1 MENNNMNEQQT
12 NWQQALNEFSDQ
24 PQQPV
29 SQAQPQQFAQQAQP
43 QQYAQQGQPQ
53 QYAQQAQPQQY
64 AQQAQPQQYAQ
75 QGQPQQYAQ
84 QAQPQQ
90 YAQQA
95 QPQQYAQQGQP
106 QQYAQQAQPQQY
118 AQQAQPQ
125 QYAQQGQPQQYAQPQ
140 FNQYAQQGQPQQ
152 YAQQAQPQFN
162 QQAQFAQADGQ
173 YMQQGMPA
181 YDAGSFAV
189 VPPKKK
195 NSALKII
202 LIVLAAVIV
211 VGGIP
216 LALYFAGV
224 FGKSG
229 GGYET
234 IEKNYFAAAEKK
246 ADEIFGGAKNIKTGI
261 EQTFTITAS
270 KDVLG
275 INADVAPT
283 VIKATSYADTSAEK
297 GSGTASLGAGSD
309 EYLTVKYWMSGDKL
323 YFTVPDLTDKYMV
336 MDVKELASSMKDISS
351 GKSDISSILTLSDAT
366 EEMPSSSSGYEDILN
381 NIDEET
387 INKVIDIISDAYF
400 KNFTATENKSDSL
413 KVSDGTVN
421 CTSYTIDFTAEN
433 IIAFCKDVLDAVE
446 KESKIMDVLS
456 QFGIDN
462 ASFQYLKTLVDD
474 ATKGA
479 SEDELKSVMATM
491 IVYVKDNNIIG
502 RKITISGEIEIL
514 LVTYSD
520 NAQFDYSLTA
530 TISGDTL
537 YAGAKGTVNGNNYT
551 GTGSV
556 TFNGE
561 AAITADYSFD
571 ATNGNGTYNL
581 KVTTDDNESFEV
593 RLNVAMDGNNG
604 TFDIA
609 VASNGTE
616 VLSIKADSKEIAY
629 VDEALPEVN
638 DSNTVDIN
646 DSAAL
651 EQFSTEISANIPQL
665 ITKIQNVKTPDIVCY
680 AFSEMIAAGGSF

>member
-1 MENNNMNEQQT
+1 MENNNMNEQQP

-29 SQAQPQQFAQQAQP
+29 SQA
-43 QQYAQQGQPQ
+43 QPQ

-75 QGQPQQYAQ
+75 QA
-84 QAQPQQ
+84 
-90 YAQQA
+90 
-95 QPQQYAQQGQP
+95 
-106 QQYAQQAQPQQY
+106 
-118 AQQAQPQ
+118 
-125 QYAQQGQPQQYAQPQ
+125 QPQQYAQPQ
-140 FNQYAQQGQPQQ
+140 FNQQAQPQFNQ
-152 YAQQAQPQFN
+152 QAQPQFNQQAQPQFNQQAQPQFN

-195 NSALKII
+195 SSALKII

-234 IEKNYFAAAEKK
+234 LEKNYFAAAEKK

-261 EQTFTITAS
+261 EQTFTVSAS

-283 VIKATSYADTSAEK
+283 VIKATSYADASAEK
-297 GSGTASLGAGSD
+297 GSGTASLVAGSD

-323 YFTVPDLTDKYMV
+323 YFTVPDLTEKYIV

-351 GKSDISSILTLSDAT
+351 GRSDIGNILTLSDAT
-366 EEMPSSSSGYEDILN
+366 EEMPSSSSGYEDIFK

-387 INKVIDIISDAYF
+387 INKAIEIITDAYF

-474 ATKGA
+474 ATKDA
-479 SEDELKSVMATM
+479 PEDELKSVMATM
-491 IVYVKDNNIIG
+491 IVYAKDNNIIG

-530 TISGDTL
+530 SISGDTL

-561 AAITADYSFD
+561 TAITADYSFD

-593 RLNVAMDGNNG
+593 KLNVAMDGNNG

-616 VLSIKADSKEIAY
+616 MLSIKADSKEIAY

>member
-1 MENNNMNEQQT
+1 MENNNMNEQQP

-24 PQQPV
+24 PQ
-29 SQAQPQQFAQQAQP
+29 
-43 QQYAQQGQPQ
+43 QPQ

-64 AQQAQPQQYAQ
+64 AQQAQPQFNQQAQPQQFAQ
-75 QGQPQQYAQ
+75 QGQPQFNQYAQQAQPQFNQ

-95 QPQQYAQQGQP
+95 
-106 QQYAQQAQPQQY
+106 
-118 AQQAQPQ
+118 
-125 QYAQQGQPQQYAQPQ
+125 
-140 FNQYAQQGQPQQ
+140 QPQQ

-195 NSALKII
+195 SSALKII

-234 IEKNYFAAAEKK
+234 LEKNYFAAAEKK
-246 ADEIFGGAKNIKTGI
+246 ADEIFGGAKNLKTGI
-261 EQTFTITAS
+261 EQTFTISAS

-297 GSGTASLGAGSD
+297 GSGMASLGAGSD

-323 YFTVPDLTDKYMV
+323 YFTVPDLTEKYIV
-336 MDVKELASSMKDISS
+336 MDVNELASSMKNISS
-351 GKSDISSILTLSDAT
+351 GKSDIGNILTLSDAT
-366 EEMPSSSSGYEDILN
+366 EEMPSSSSGYEDILK

-387 INKVIDIISDAYF
+387 INKAIEIITDAYF

-474 ATKGA
+474 ATKDA
-479 SEDELKSVMATM
+479 TEDELKSVMATM
-491 IVYVKDNNIIG
+491 IVYAKDNNIIG

-530 TISGDTL
+530 SISGDTL

-561 AAITADYSFD
+561 TAITADYSFD

-593 RLNVAMDGNNG
+593 KVNVAMDGNNG

-609 VASNGTE
+609 VASNGVE
-616 VLSIKADSKEIAY
+616 MLSIKADSKEIAY

>member
-43 QQYAQQGQPQ
+43 QQF
-53 QYAQQAQPQQY
+53 AQQAQPQQY
-64 AQQAQPQQYAQ
+64 AQQAQPQQF
-75 QGQPQQYAQ
+75 AQ

-95 QPQQYAQQGQP
+95 QPQQFAQQAQP
-106 QQYAQQAQPQQY
+106 QQFAQQAQPQQY
-118 AQQAQPQ
+118 AQQ
-125 QYAQQGQPQQYAQPQ
+125 AQPQ

-283 VIKATSYADTSAEK
+283 VIKATSYADASAEK
-297 GSGTASLGAGSD
+297 GSGTASLSAGSD

-323 YFTVPDLTDKYMV
+323 YFTVPDLTEKYIV

-351 GKSDISSILTLSDAT
+351 GKSDIGNILTLSDAT
-366 EEMPSSSSGYEDILN
+366 DETPSSSSEYEDILN
-381 NIDEET
+381 SIDEET
-387 INKVIDIISDAYF
+387 INKAIEIITDAYF

-413 KVSDGTVN
+413 KVSDSTVN
-421 CTSYTIDFTAEN
+421 CTSYTIDFTAEKVV
-433 IIAFCKDVLDAVE
+433 AFCKDVLDAVE
-446 KESKIMDVLS
+446 KESKIMDILS
-456 QFGIDN
+456 QLGIDN

-479 SEDELKSVMATM
+479 PEDELKSVMATM

-520 NAQFDYSLTA
+520 NTQFDYSLTA
-530 TISGDTL
+530 SISGDTM

-593 RLNVAMDGNNG
+593 KLNVAMDGNNG
-604 TFDIA
+604 TFDITI
-609 VASNGTE
+609 ASNGAE
-616 VLSIKADSKEIAY
+616 MLSIKADSKEIAY

-680 AFSEMIAAGGSF
+680 AFSEIIAAGGSF

>member
-24 PQQPV
+24 PQQP
-29 SQAQPQQFAQQAQP
+29 QQYAQQAQP
-43 QQYAQQGQPQ
+43 QFNQL
-53 QYAQQAQPQQY
+53 AQPQQY
-64 AQQAQPQQYAQ
+64 AQQAQPQQFAQ
-75 QGQPQQYAQ
+75 QG
-84 QAQPQQ
+84 
-90 YAQQA
+90 
-95 QPQQYAQQGQP
+95 
-106 QQYAQQAQPQQY
+106 
-118 AQQAQPQ
+118 
-125 QYAQQGQPQQYAQPQ
+125 QPQ
-140 FNQYAQQGQPQQ
+140 FNQYAQQGQPQFNQYAQQGQPQFNQ
-152 YAQQAQPQFN
+152 YAQQAQSQFN

-195 NSALKII
+195 SSALKII

-234 IEKNYFAAAEKK
+234 LEKNYFAAAEKK

-261 EQTFTITAS
+261 EQTFTISAS

-323 YFTVPDLTDKYMV
+323 YFTVPDLTEKYIV
-336 MDVKELASSMKDISS
+336 MDVNELASSMKDISS
-351 GKSDISSILTLSDAT
+351 GRSDIGNILTLSDAT
-366 EEMPSSSSGYEDILN
+366 EEMPSSSSGYEDILKS
-381 NIDEET
+381 IDEET
-387 INKVIDIISDAYF
+387 INKAIEIITDAYF

-413 KVSDGTVN
+413 KVSDSTVN

-456 QFGIDN
+456 QLGIDN

-474 ATKGA
+474 ATKDA
-479 SEDELKSVMATM
+479 PEDELKSVMATM
-491 IVYVKDNNIIG
+491 IVYAKDNNIIG

-530 TISGDTL
+530 SISGDTL

-593 RLNVAMDGNNG
+593 KLNVAMDGNNG

-629 VDEALPEVN
+629 VDEALPKVN

-680 AFSEMIAAGGSF
+680 AFAEMIAAGGSF

>member
-29 SQAQPQQFAQQAQP
+29 SQAQPQQYTQQAQP
-43 QQYAQQGQPQ
+43 QQYAQQGHPQ

-64 AQQAQPQQYAQ
+64 AQQVQPQQYAQ
-75 QGQPQQYAQ
+75 QGQPQQFAQ
-84 QAQPQQ
+84 Q
-90 YAQQA
+90 
-95 QPQQYAQQGQP
+95 
-106 QQYAQQAQPQQY
+106 
-118 AQQAQPQ
+118 
-125 QYAQQGQPQQYAQPQ
+125 AQPQ

-152 YAQQAQPQFN
+152 FA

-173 YMQQGMPA
+173 YMQQGMSA

-189 VPPKKK
+189 VPPKK

-261 EQTFTITAS
+261 EQTFTVSAS

-297 GSGTASLGAGSD
+297 GSGTASLSAGSD

-323 YFTVPDLTDKYMV
+323 YFTVPDLTEKYIV

-351 GKSDISSILTLSDAT
+351 GKSDIGNILTLSDAT
-366 EEMPSSSSGYEDILN
+366 EEMPSSSSGYEDILK

-413 KVSDGTVN
+413 KVSDSTVN
-421 CTSYTIDFTAEN
+421 CTSYTIDFTAEKVV
-433 IIAFCKDVLDAVE
+433 AFCKDVLDAVE
-446 KESKIMDVLS
+446 KESKIMDILS
-456 QFGIDN
+456 QLGINN

-474 ATKGA
+474 ATKDA

-520 NAQFDYSLTA
+520 NTQFDYSLTA
-530 TISGDTL
+530 SISGDTL

-561 AAITADYSFD
+561 TAITADYSFD

-604 TFDIA
+604 TFDITI
-609 VASNGTE
+609 ASNGAD
-616 VLSIKADSKEIAY
+616 VLSIKAESKEIAY
-629 VDEALPEVN
+629 VDEAIPEVN
-638 DSNTVDIN
+638 DSNSVDIN

>member
-24 PQQPV
+24 PQQP
-29 SQAQPQQFAQQAQP
+29 QQYAQQAQP
-43 QQYAQQGQPQ
+43 QFN
-53 QYAQQAQPQQY
+53 QQAQPQQY
-64 AQQAQPQQYAQ
+64 AQQAQPQQFAQ
-75 QGQPQQYAQ
+75 QG
-84 QAQPQQ
+84 
-90 YAQQA
+90 
-95 QPQQYAQQGQP
+95 
-106 QQYAQQAQPQQY
+106 
-118 AQQAQPQ
+118 
-125 QYAQQGQPQQYAQPQ
+125 QPQ
-140 FNQYAQQGQPQQ
+140 FNQYAQQGQPQFNQYAQQGQPQFNQYAQQGQLQFNQ
-152 YAQQAQPQFN
+152 YAQQAQSQFN

-195 NSALKII
+195 SSALKII

-234 IEKNYFAAAEKK
+234 LEKNYFAAAEKK

-261 EQTFTITAS
+261 EQTFTISAS

-323 YFTVPDLTDKYMV
+323 YFTVPDLTEKYIV
-336 MDVKELASSMKDISS
+336 MDVNELASSMKDISS
-351 GKSDISSILTLSDAT
+351 GRSDIGNILTLSDAT
-366 EEMPSSSSGYEDILN
+366 EEMPSSSSGYEDILKS
-381 NIDEET
+381 IDEET
-387 INKVIDIISDAYF
+387 INKAIEIITDAYF

-413 KVSDGTVN
+413 KVSDSTVN

-456 QFGIDN
+456 QLGIDN

-474 ATKGA
+474 ATKDA
-479 SEDELKSVMATM
+479 PEDELKSVMATM
-491 IVYVKDNNIIG
+491 IVYAKDNNIIG

-530 TISGDTL
+530 SISGDTL

-593 RLNVAMDGNNG
+593 KLNVAMDGNNG

-629 VDEALPEVN
+629 VDEALPKVN

-680 AFSEMIAAGGSF
+680 AFAEMIAAGGSF

>member
-24 PQQPV
+24 PQQYA
-29 SQAQPQQFAQQAQP
+29 QQGQPQQYAQQGQP

-64 AQQAQPQQYAQ
+64 AQQGQPQQYAQ
-75 QGQPQQYAQ
+75 QGQPQ
-84 QAQPQQ
+84 
-90 YAQQA
+90 
-95 QPQQYAQQGQP
+95 
-106 QQYAQQAQPQQY
+106 
-118 AQQAQPQ
+118 
-125 QYAQQGQPQQYAQPQ
+125 
-140 FNQYAQQGQPQQ
+140 QYAQQGQPQQ

-520 NAQFDYSLTA
+520 NTQFDYSLTA

-616 VLSIKADSKEIAY
+616 MLSIKADSKEIAY

>member
-43 QQYAQQGQPQ
+43 QQPVS
-53 QYAQQAQPQQY
+53 QAQPQFN
-64 AQQAQPQQYAQ
+64 QYAQ

-95 QPQQYAQQGQP
+95 QPQFN
-106 QQYAQQAQPQQY
+106 QYAQQAQPQ
-118 AQQAQPQ
+118 
-125 QYAQQGQPQQYAQPQ
+125 
-140 FNQYAQQGQPQQ
+140 QYAQQGQPQQ

-275 INADVAPT
+275 ISADVAPT

-366 EEMPSSSSGYEDILN
+366 EEMPSSSSEYEDILK

-421 CTSYTIDFTAEN
+421 CTSYTIDFTAEKVV
-433 IIAFCKDVLDAVE
+433 AFCKDVLDAVE
-446 KESKIMDVLS
+446 KESKIMDILS
-456 QFGIDN
+456 QLGIDN

-520 NAQFDYSLTA
+520 NTQFDYSLTA
-530 TISGDTL
+530 SISGDTL
-537 YAGAKGTVNGNNYT
+537 YAGVKGTVNGNNYT

-561 AAITADYSFD
+561 TAITADYSFD
-571 ATNGNGTYNL
+571 STNGNGTYNL

-609 VASNGTE
+609 VASNGAD
-616 VLSIKADSKEIAY
+616 VLSIKAESKEIAY
-629 VDEALPEVN
+629 VDEAIPEVN

-680 AFSEMIAAGGSF
+680 AFSEIIAAGGSF

>member
-1 MENNNMNEQQT
+1 MENNNMNEQQP

-24 PQQPV
+24 PQQP
-29 SQAQPQQFAQQAQP
+29 QQFAQQA
-43 QQYAQQGQPQ
+43 QPQ

-64 AQQAQPQQYAQ
+64 AQQAQPQFN
-75 QGQPQQYAQ
+75 Q

-95 QPQQYAQQGQP
+95 QPQFNQQAQPQFNQYAQQGQFAQADGQYMQQGMP
-106 QQYAQQAQPQQY
+106 QFN
-118 AQQAQPQ
+118 QQAQPQ
-125 QYAQQGQPQQYAQPQ
+125 QYAQQGQPQ
-140 FNQYAQQGQPQQ
+140 FN
-152 YAQQAQPQFN
+152 QQAQSQFN

-195 NSALKII
+195 SSALKII

-234 IEKNYFAAAEKK
+234 LEKNYFAAAEKK
-246 ADEIFGGAKNIKTGI
+246 ADEIFGGAKNLKTGI
-261 EQTFTITAS
+261 EQTFTISAS

-297 GSGTASLGAGSD
+297 GSGMASLGAGSD

-323 YFTVPDLTDKYMV
+323 YFTVPDLTEKYIV
-336 MDVKELASSMKDISS
+336 MDVNELASSMKDISS
-351 GKSDISSILTLSDAT
+351 GKSDIGNILTLSDAT
-366 EEMPSSSSGYEDILN
+366 DEMPSSSSGYEDILKS
-381 NIDEET
+381 IDEET
-387 INKVIDIISDAYF
+387 INKAIEIITDAYF

-413 KVSDGTVN
+413 KVSDSTVN

-456 QFGIDN
+456 QLGIDN

-474 ATKGA
+474 ATKDA
-479 SEDELKSVMATM
+479 TEDELKSVMATM
-491 IVYVKDNNIIG
+491 IVYAKDNNIIG

-530 TISGDTL
+530 SISGDTL

-561 AAITADYSFD
+561 TAITADYSFD

-593 RLNVAMDGNNG
+593 KVNVAMDGNNG

>member
-29 SQAQPQQFAQQAQP
+29 SQAQPQQYAQQA
-43 QQYAQQGQPQ
+43 QPQ

-64 AQQAQPQQYAQ
+64 AQQAQPQQFAQ
-75 QGQPQQYAQ
+75 QG
-84 QAQPQQ
+84 
-90 YAQQA
+90 

-106 QQYAQQAQPQQY
+106 QQFAQQ
-118 AQQAQPQ
+118 
-125 QYAQQGQPQQYAQPQ
+125 AQPQ

-152 YAQQAQPQFN
+152 FA

-189 VPPKKK
+189 VPPKK

-261 EQTFTITAS
+261 EQTFTISAS

-283 VIKATSYADTSAEK
+283 VIKATSYADASAEK
-297 GSGTASLGAGSD
+297 GSGTASLSAGSD

-323 YFTVPDLTDKYMV
+323 YFTVPDLTEKYIV

-351 GKSDISSILTLSDAT
+351 GKSDIGNILTLSDAT
-366 EEMPSSSSGYEDILN
+366 DEIPSSSSEYEDILK

-387 INKVIDIISDAYF
+387 INKVIDIISNAYF

-413 KVSDGTVN
+413 KVSDSTVN
-421 CTSYTIDFTAEN
+421 CTSYTIDFTAEKVV
-433 IIAFCKDVLDAVE
+433 AFCKDVLDAVE
-446 KESKIMDVLS
+446 KESKIMDILS
-456 QFGIDN
+456 QLGINN

-474 ATKGA
+474 ATKDA

-520 NAQFDYSLTA
+520 NTQFDYSLTA
-530 TISGDTL
+530 SISGDTL

-551 GTGSV
+551 GTGSL
-556 TFNGE
+556 TFNSE

-593 RLNVAMDGNNG
+593 KLNVAMDGNNG
-604 TFDIA
+604 TFDITI
-609 VASNGTE
+609 ASNGAE
-616 VLSIKADSKEIAY
+616 MLSIKADSKEIAY

-680 AFSEMIAAGGSF
+680 AFSEIIAAGGSF

>member
-24 PQQPV
+24 PQQP
-29 SQAQPQQFAQQAQP
+29 QQYAQQAQP
-43 QQYAQQGQPQ
+43 QFN
-53 QYAQQAQPQQY
+53 QQAQPQQY
-64 AQQAQPQQYAQ
+64 AQQAQPQQFAQ
-75 QGQPQQYAQ
+75 QG
-84 QAQPQQ
+84 
-90 YAQQA
+90 
-95 QPQQYAQQGQP
+95 
-106 QQYAQQAQPQQY
+106 
-118 AQQAQPQ
+118 
-125 QYAQQGQPQQYAQPQ
+125 QPQ
-140 FNQYAQQGQPQQ
+140 FNQYAQQGQPQFNQ
-152 YAQQAQPQFN
+152 YAQQAQSQFN

-195 NSALKII
+195 SSALKII

-234 IEKNYFAAAEKK
+234 LEKNYFAAAEKK

-261 EQTFTITAS
+261 EQTFTISAS

-323 YFTVPDLTDKYMV
+323 YFTVPDLTEKYIV
-336 MDVKELASSMKDISS
+336 MDVNELASSMKDISS
-351 GKSDISSILTLSDAT
+351 GKSDIGNILTLSDAT
-366 EEMPSSSSGYEDILN
+366 DEMPSSSSGYEDILK

-387 INKVIDIISDAYF
+387 INKAIEIITDAYF

-413 KVSDGTVN
+413 KVSDSTVN

-456 QFGIDN
+456 QLGIDN

-474 ATKGA
+474 ATKDA
-479 SEDELKSVMATM
+479 TEDELKSVMATM
-491 IVYVKDNNIIG
+491 IVYAKDNNIIG

-530 TISGDTL
+530 SISGDTL

-556 TFNGE
+556 TFNSE

-593 RLNVAMDGNNG
+593 KVNVAMDGNNG
-604 TFDIA
+604 TFDIS
-609 VASNGTE
+609 VASNGVE
-616 VLSIKADSKEIAY
+616 MLSIKADSKEIAY

>member
-1 MENNNMNEQQT
+1 MENNNMNEQQP

-24 PQQPV
+24 PQ
-29 SQAQPQQFAQQAQP
+29 
-43 QQYAQQGQPQ
+43 QPQ

-64 AQQAQPQQYAQ
+64 AQQAQPQFNQQAQPQQFAQ
-75 QGQPQQYAQ
+75 QGQPQFNQYAQQAQPQFNQ

-95 QPQQYAQQGQP
+95 
-106 QQYAQQAQPQQY
+106 
-118 AQQAQPQ
+118 
-125 QYAQQGQPQQYAQPQ
+125 
-140 FNQYAQQGQPQQ
+140 QPQQ

-195 NSALKII
+195 SSALKII

-234 IEKNYFAAAEKK
+234 LEKNYFAAAEKK
-246 ADEIFGGAKNIKTGI
+246 ADEIFGGAKNLKTGI
-261 EQTFTITAS
+261 EQTFTISAS

-297 GSGTASLGAGSD
+297 GSGMASLGAGSD

-323 YFTVPDLTDKYMV
+323 YFTVPDLTEKYIV
-336 MDVKELASSMKDISS
+336 MDVNELASSMKDISS
-351 GKSDISSILTLSDAT
+351 GKSDIGNILTLSDAT
-366 EEMPSSSSGYEDILN
+366 DEMPSSSSGYEDILKS
-381 NIDEET
+381 IDEET
-387 INKVIDIISDAYF
+387 INKAIEIITDAYF

-413 KVSDGTVN
+413 KVSDSTVN

-456 QFGIDN
+456 QLGIDN

-474 ATKGA
+474 ATKDA
-479 SEDELKSVMATM
+479 TEDELKSVMATM
-491 IVYVKDNNIIG
+491 IVYAKDNNIIG

-530 TISGDTL
+530 SISGDTL

-561 AAITADYSFD
+561 TAVTADYSFD

-593 RLNVAMDGNNG
+593 KLNVAMDGNNG

>member
-1 MENNNMNEQQT
+1 MENNNMNEQQP

-29 SQAQPQQFAQQAQP
+29 SQA
-43 QQYAQQGQPQ
+43 QPQ

-75 QGQPQQYAQ
+75 QSQPQFN
-84 QAQPQQ
+84 
-90 YAQQA
+90 
-95 QPQQYAQQGQP
+95 QQGQP
-106 QQYAQQAQPQQY
+106 QFNQQ
-118 AQQAQPQ
+118 
-125 QYAQQGQPQQYAQPQ
+125 AQPQ
-140 FNQYAQQGQPQQ
+140 FNQQAQPQFNQQGQPQFNQ
-152 YAQQAQPQFN
+152 QGQPQFNQQAQPQFN

-181 YDAGSFAV
+181 YHAGSFAV

-195 NSALKII
+195 SSALKII

-234 IEKNYFAAAEKK
+234 LEKNYFAAAEKK

-261 EQTFTITAS
+261 EQTFTVSAS

-283 VIKATSYADTSAEK
+283 VIKATSYADASAEK
-297 GSGTASLGAGSD
+297 GSGTASLVAGSD

-323 YFTVPDLTDKYMV
+323 YFTVPDLTEKYIV

-351 GKSDISSILTLSDAT
+351 GRSDIGNILTLSDAT
-366 EEMPSSSSGYEDILN
+366 EEMPSSSSGYEDILK

-387 INKVIDIISDAYF
+387 INKAIEIITDAYF

-456 QFGIDN
+456 QLGIDN
-462 ASFQYLKTLVDD
+462 ASFQYLKTLVDN
-474 ATKGA
+474 ATKDA
-479 SEDELKSVMATM
+479 PEDELKSVMATM
-491 IVYVKDNNIIG
+491 IVYAKDNNIIG

-530 TISGDTL
+530 SISGDTL

-561 AAITADYSFD
+561 TAITADYSFD

-593 RLNVAMDGNNG
+593 KLNVAMDGNNG

-609 VASNGTE
+609 VASNGVE
-616 VLSIKADSKEIAY
+616 MLSIKADSKEIAY

>member
-24 PQQPV
+24 PQQP
-29 SQAQPQQFAQQAQP
+29 QQYAQQAQP
-43 QQYAQQGQPQ
+43 QFNQQAQPQ
-53 QYAQQAQPQQY
+53 FNQQAQPQQY
-64 AQQAQPQQYAQ
+64 AQQAQPQQFAQ
-75 QGQPQQYAQ
+75 QGQPQFNQYAQQGQFAQADGQYMQQGMPQFNQ

-95 QPQQYAQQGQP
+95 QPQ
-106 QQYAQQAQPQQY
+106 
-118 AQQAQPQ
+118 
-125 QYAQQGQPQQYAQPQ
+125 
-140 FNQYAQQGQPQQ
+140 FN
-152 YAQQAQPQFN
+152 QQAQPQFN

-195 NSALKII
+195 SSALKII

-234 IEKNYFAAAEKK
+234 LEKNYFAAAEKK

-261 EQTFTITAS
+261 EQTFTVSAS

-283 VIKATSYADTSAEK
+283 VIKATSYADASAEK

-323 YFTVPDLTDKYMV
+323 YFTVPDLTEKYIV
-336 MDVKELASSMKDISS
+336 MDVNELASSMKDISS
-351 GKSDISSILTLSDAT
+351 GKSDIGNILTLSDAT
-366 EEMPSSSSGYEDILN
+366 DEMPSSSSGYEDILKS
-381 NIDEET
+381 IDEET
-387 INKVIDIISDAYF
+387 INKAIEIITDAYF

-456 QFGIDN
+456 QLGINN

-474 ATKGA
+474 ATKDA
-479 SEDELKSVMATM
+479 TEDELKSVMATM
-491 IVYVKDNNIIG
+491 IVYAKDNNIIG

-520 NAQFDYSLTA
+520 NTQFDYSLTA
-530 TISGDTL
+530 SISGDTL

-561 AAITADYSFD
+561 TAVTADYSFD

-593 RLNVAMDGNNG
+593 KLNVAMDGNNG

-609 VASNGTE
+609 VASNGVE
-616 VLSIKADSKEIAY
+616 MLSIKADSKEIAY

>member
-1 MENNNMNEQQT
+1 MENNNMNEQQP
-12 NWQQALNEFSDQ
+12 NWQQALNEFSDHHQ
-24 PQQPV
+24 HHHQLNHQ
-29 SQAQPQQFAQQAQP
+29 
-43 QQYAQQGQPQ
+43 
-53 QYAQQAQPQQY
+53 
-64 AQQAQPQQYAQ
+64 
-75 QGQPQQYAQ
+75 
-84 QAQPQQ
+84 
-90 YAQQA
+90 
-95 QPQQYAQQGQP
+95 
-106 QQYAQQAQPQQY
+106 
-118 AQQAQPQ
+118 
-125 QYAQQGQPQQYAQPQ
+125 AQPQ
-140 FNQYAQQGQPQQ
+140 FNQQAHPQFN
-152 YAQQAQPQFN
+152 QQAQPQFN

-173 YMQQGMPA
+173 YVQQGMPA

-195 NSALKII
+195 SSALKII

-234 IEKNYFAAAEKK
+234 LEKNYFAAAEKK

-261 EQTFTITAS
+261 EQTFTISAS

-323 YFTVPDLTDKYMV
+323 YFTVPDLTEKYIV

-456 QFGIDN
+456 QFGINN

-474 ATKGA
+474 ATKDA
-479 SEDELKSVMATM
+479 TEDELKSVMATM
-491 IVYVKDNNIIG
+491 IVYANDNNIIG
-502 RKITISGEIEIL
+502 RKITIPGEIGIEIL

-520 NAQFDYSLTA
+520 NTQFDYSLTA
-530 TISGDTL
+530 SISGDTL

-581 KVTTDDNESFEV
+581 KVTIDDNESFEV
-593 RLNVAMDGNNG
+593 KLNVAMDGNNG

-616 VLSIKADSKEIAY
+616 MLSIKADSKEIAY

-680 AFSEMIAAGGSF
+680 AFSKMIAAGGSF

>member
-43 QQYAQQGQPQ
+43 QQFAQQAQPQ
-53 QYAQQAQPQQY
+53 QYAQQAQPQQFAQQAQPQQY

-75 QGQPQQYAQ
+75 Q
-84 QAQPQQ
+84 
-90 YAQQA
+90 
-95 QPQQYAQQGQP
+95 
-106 QQYAQQAQPQQY
+106 
-118 AQQAQPQ
+118 
-125 QYAQQGQPQQYAQPQ
+125 AQPQ

-283 VIKATSYADTSAEK
+283 VIKATSYADASAEK

-323 YFTVPDLTDKYMV
+323 YFTVPDLTEKYIV

-351 GKSDISSILTLSDAT
+351 GRSDISSILTLSDAT
-366 EEMPSSSSGYEDILN
+366 EEMPSSSSEYEDILN
-381 NIDEET
+381 SIDEET
-387 INKVIDIISDAYF
+387 INKAIEIITDAYF

-479 SEDELKSVMATM
+479 PEDELKSVMATM

-520 NAQFDYSLTA
+520 NTQFDYSLTA
-530 TISGDTL
+530 SISGDTL

-593 RLNVAMDGNNG
+593 KLNVAMDGNNG

-609 VASNGTE
+609 VASNGAE
-616 VLSIKADSKEIAY
+616 MLSIKAESKEIAY

-646 DSAAL
+646 DRDAL

-680 AFSEMIAAGGSF
+680 AFSEIIAAGGSF

>member
-24 PQQPV
+24 PQQP
-29 SQAQPQQFAQQAQP
+29 QQYAQQAQP
-43 QQYAQQGQPQ
+43 QFN
-53 QYAQQAQPQQY
+53 QQAQPQQY
-64 AQQAQPQQYAQ
+64 AQQAQPQFNQ
-75 QGQPQQYAQ
+75 Q
-84 QAQPQQ
+84 
-90 YAQQA
+90 
-95 QPQQYAQQGQP
+95 
-106 QQYAQQAQPQQY
+106 
-118 AQQAQPQ
+118 
-125 QYAQQGQPQQYAQPQ
+125 AQPQ
-140 FNQYAQQGQPQQ
+140 FNQYAQQGQFAQADGQYMQQGMPQFN
-152 YAQQAQPQFN
+152 QQAQPQQYTQQGQPQFN
-162 QQAQFAQADGQ
+162 QYAQQAQFAQADGQ

-195 NSALKII
+195 SSALKII

-234 IEKNYFAAAEKK
+234 LEKNYFAAAEKK
-246 ADEIFGGAKNIKTGI
+246 ADEIFGGAKNLKTGI
-261 EQTFTITAS
+261 EQTFTISAS

-297 GSGTASLGAGSD
+297 GSGMASLGAGSD

-323 YFTVPDLTDKYMV
+323 YFTVPDLTEKYIV
-336 MDVKELASSMKDISS
+336 MDVNELASSMKDISS
-351 GKSDISSILTLSDAT
+351 GKSDIGNILTLSDAT
-366 EEMPSSSSGYEDILN
+366 EEMPSSSSGYEDILK

-387 INKVIDIISDAYF
+387 INKAIEIITDAYF

-474 ATKGA
+474 ATKDA
-479 SEDELKSVMATM
+479 TEDELKSVMATM
-491 IVYVKDNNIIG
+491 IVYAKDNNIIG

-530 TISGDTL
+530 SISGDTL

-561 AAITADYSFD
+561 TAVTADYSFD

-593 RLNVAMDGNNG
+593 KVNVAMDGNNG

>member
-1 MENNNMNEQQT
+1 MNEQQT

-29 SQAQPQQFAQQAQP
+29 SQAQPQQYTQQGQPQPYTQQAQP
-43 QQYAQQGQPQ
+43 QFN

-64 AQQAQPQQYAQ
+64 AQQAQPQQFAQQAQPQQFAQ

-90 YAQQA
+90 YTQQA
-95 QPQQYAQQGQP
+95 QPQ
-106 QQYAQQAQPQQY
+106 
-118 AQQAQPQ
+118 
-125 QYAQQGQPQQYAQPQ
+125 
-140 FNQYAQQGQPQQ
+140 
-152 YAQQAQPQFN
+152 
-162 QQAQFAQADGQ
+162 QFAQADGQ
-173 YMQQGMPA
+173 FTQQVQPGMPA

-195 NSALKII
+195 NSALMII

-261 EQTFTITAS
+261 EQTFTISAS

-283 VIKATSYADTSAEK
+283 VIKATSYADASAEK
-297 GSGTASLGAGSD
+297 GSGTASLSAGSD

-323 YFTVPDLTDKYMV
+323 YFTVPDLTEKYIV

-351 GKSDISSILTLSDAT
+351 GKSDIGNILTLSDAT
-366 EEMPSSSSGYEDILN
+366 DEMPSSSSEYEDILK

-413 KVSDGTVN
+413 KVSDSTVN
-421 CTSYTIDFTAEN
+421 CTSYTIDFTAEKVV
-433 IIAFCKDVLDAVE
+433 AFCKDVLDAVE
-446 KESKIMDVLS
+446 KESKIMDILS
-456 QFGIDN
+456 QLGINN
-462 ASFQYLKTLVDD
+462 ASFQYLKTLVDN
-474 ATKGA
+474 ATKDA

-520 NAQFDYSLTA
+520 NTQFDYSLTA
-530 TISGDTL
+530 SISGDTL

-561 AAITADYSFD
+561 TAITADYSFD

-609 VASNGTE
+609 VASNGAD
-616 VLSIKADSKEIAY
+616 VLSIKAESKEIAY

-680 AFSEMIAAGGSF
+680 AFSEIIAAGGSF

>member
-29 SQAQPQQFAQQAQP
+29 SQAQPQQYTQQAQP
-43 QQYAQQGQPQ
+43 QQYAQQGHPQ

-64 AQQAQPQQYAQ
+64 AQQVQPQQFAQQGQPQQYAQ
-75 QGQPQQYAQ
+75 QGQPQQFAQ
-84 QAQPQQ
+84 Q
-90 YAQQA
+90 
-95 QPQQYAQQGQP
+95 
-106 QQYAQQAQPQQY
+106 
-118 AQQAQPQ
+118 
-125 QYAQQGQPQQYAQPQ
+125 AQPQ

-152 YAQQAQPQFN
+152 FA

-189 VPPKKK
+189 VPPKK

-234 IEKNYFAAAEKK
+234 LEKNYFAAAEKK

-261 EQTFTITAS
+261 EQTFTISAS

-297 GSGTASLGAGSD
+297 GSGTASLSAGSD

-323 YFTVPDLTDKYMV
+323 YFTVPDLTEKYIV
-336 MDVKELASSMKDISS
+336 MDVNELASSMKDISS
-351 GKSDISSILTLSDAT
+351 GRSDIGNILTLSDVT
-366 EEMPSSSSGYEDILN
+366 EEMPSSSSGYEDILKS
-381 NIDEET
+381 IDEET
-387 INKVIDIISDAYF
+387 INKAIEIITDAYF

-474 ATKGA
+474 ATKDA
-479 SEDELKSVMATM
+479 PEDELKSVMATM
-491 IVYVKDNNIIG
+491 IVYAKDNNIIG

-520 NAQFDYSLTA
+520 NTQFDYSLTA
-530 TISGDTL
+530 SISGDTL

-556 TFNGE
+556 TFNSE

-593 RLNVAMDGNNG
+593 KLNVAMDGNNG

>member
-1 MENNNMNEQQT
+1 MENNNMNEQQP

-24 PQQPV
+24 PQQP
-29 SQAQPQQFAQQAQP
+29 QQFAQQAQP
-43 QQYAQQGQPQ
+43 QFN
-53 QYAQQAQPQQY
+53 QQAQPQQY
-64 AQQAQPQQYAQ
+64 AQQAQPQFN
-75 QGQPQQYAQ
+75 Q

-95 QPQQYAQQGQP
+95 QPQFNQQ
-106 QQYAQQAQPQQY
+106 
-118 AQQAQPQ
+118 
-125 QYAQQGQPQQYAQPQ
+125 AQPQ
-140 FNQYAQQGQPQQ
+140 FNQYAQQGQFAQADGQYMQQGMPQFN
-152 YAQQAQPQFN
+152 QQAQPQQYTQQGQPQFN
-162 QQAQFAQADGQ
+162 QYAQQAQFAQADGQ

-195 NSALKII
+195 SSALKII

-234 IEKNYFAAAEKK
+234 LEKNYFAAAEKK
-246 ADEIFGGAKNIKTGI
+246 ADEIFGGAKNIKTGV
-261 EQTFTITAS
+261 EQTFTISAS

-323 YFTVPDLTDKYMV
+323 YFTVPDLTEKYIV
-336 MDVKELASSMKDISS
+336 MDVNELASSMKDISS
-351 GKSDISSILTLSDAT
+351 GKSDIGNILTLSDAT
-366 EEMPSSSSGYEDILN
+366 EEMPSSSSGYEDILK

-387 INKVIDIISDAYF
+387 INKAIEIITDAYF

-413 KVSDGTVN
+413 KVSDSTVN

-456 QFGIDN
+456 QLGIDN

-474 ATKGA
+474 ATKDA
-479 SEDELKSVMATM
+479 TEDELKSVMATM
-491 IVYVKDNNIIG
+491 IVYAKDNNIIG

-520 NAQFDYSLTA
+520 NAQFDYSLTVS
-530 TISGDTL
+530 ISGDTL

-561 AAITADYSFD
+561 TAVTADYSFD

-593 RLNVAMDGNNG
+593 KVNVAMDGNNG

>member
-24 PQQPV
+24 PQQP
-29 SQAQPQQFAQQAQP
+29 QQYAQQAQP
-43 QQYAQQGQPQ
+43 QFN
-53 QYAQQAQPQQY
+53 QQAQPQQY
-64 AQQAQPQQYAQ
+64 AQQAQPQQFAQ
-75 QGQPQQYAQ
+75 QG
-84 QAQPQQ
+84 
-90 YAQQA
+90 
-95 QPQQYAQQGQP
+95 
-106 QQYAQQAQPQQY
+106 
-118 AQQAQPQ
+118 
-125 QYAQQGQPQQYAQPQ
+125 QPQ
-140 FNQYAQQGQPQQ
+140 FNQYAQQGQPQFNQYAQQGQPQFNQ
-152 YAQQAQPQFN
+152 YAQQAQSQFN

-195 NSALKII
+195 SSALKII

-234 IEKNYFAAAEKK
+234 LEKNYFAAAEKK

-261 EQTFTITAS
+261 EQTFTISAS

-323 YFTVPDLTDKYMV
+323 YFTVPDLTEKYIV
-336 MDVKELASSMKDISS
+336 MDVNELASSMKDISS
-351 GKSDISSILTLSDAT
+351 GKSDIGNILTLSDAT
-366 EEMPSSSSGYEDILN
+366 DEMPSSSSGYEDILK

-387 INKVIDIISDAYF
+387 INKAIEIITDAYF

-456 QFGIDN
+456 QLGINN

-474 ATKGA
+474 ATKDA
-479 SEDELKSVMATM
+479 TEDELKSVMATM
-491 IVYVKDNNIIG
+491 IVYAKDNNIIG

-530 TISGDTL
+530 SISGDTL

-593 RLNVAMDGNNG
+593 KLNVAMDGNNG

-629 VDEALPEVN
+629 VDEALPKVN

-680 AFSEMIAAGGSF
+680 AFAEMIAAGGSF

>member
-29 SQAQPQQFAQQAQP
+29 SQAQPQQ
-43 QQYAQQGQPQ
+43 YTQQGQPQ
-53 QYAQQAQPQQY
+53 QPVSQAQPQQY
-64 AQQAQPQQYAQ
+64 AQQAQPQQFAQ
-75 QGQPQQYAQ
+75 QAQPQQFAQ

-90 YAQQA
+90 YTQQA
-95 QPQQYAQQGQP
+95 QPQQFAQQGQP
-106 QQYAQQAQPQQY
+106 Q
-118 AQQAQPQ
+118 
-125 QYAQQGQPQQYAQPQ
+125 
-140 FNQYAQQGQPQQ
+140 FNQ

-162 QQAQFAQADGQ
+162 QYAQQAQFAQADGQ
-173 YMQQGMPA
+173 FTQQVQPGMPA

-189 VPPKKK
+189 VPPKK

-261 EQTFTITAS
+261 EQTFTISAS

-283 VIKATSYADTSAEK
+283 VIKATSYADASAEK
-297 GSGTASLGAGSD
+297 GSGTASLSAGSD

-323 YFTVPDLTDKYMV
+323 YFTVPDLTEKYIV

-351 GKSDISSILTLSDAT
+351 GKSDIGNILTLSDAT
-366 EEMPSSSSGYEDILN
+366 EEMPSSSSGYEDILK

-421 CTSYTIDFTAEN
+421 CTSYTIDFTAEKVV
-433 IIAFCKDVLDAVE
+433 AFCKDVLDAVE
-446 KESKIMDVLS
+446 KESKIMDILS
-456 QFGIDN
+456 QLGINN

-474 ATKGA
+474 ATKDA

-520 NAQFDYSLTA
+520 NAQFDYSLTVS
-530 TISGDTL
+530 ISGDML

-561 AAITADYSFD
+561 TAITADYSFD

-609 VASNGTE
+609 VASNGAD
-616 VLSIKADSKEIAY
+616 VLSIKAESKEIAY
-629 VDEALPEVN
+629 VDEAIPEVN

-646 DSAAL
+646 DSAGL

-680 AFSEMIAAGGSF
+680 AFSEIIAAGGSF

>member
-64 AQQAQPQQYAQ
+64 AQQ
-75 QGQPQQYAQ
+75 
-84 QAQPQQ
+84 
-90 YAQQA
+90 
-95 QPQQYAQQGQP
+95 
-106 QQYAQQAQPQQY
+106 
-118 AQQAQPQ
+118 
-125 QYAQQGQPQQYAQPQ
+125 
-140 FNQYAQQGQPQQ
+140 GQPQQ

-173 YMQQGMPA
+173 FTQQVQPGMPA

-366 EEMPSSSSGYEDILN
+366 DEMPSSSSGYEDILN

-593 RLNVAMDGNNG
+593 KLNVAMDGNNG

-616 VLSIKADSKEIAY
+616 MLSIKADSKEIAY

>member
-29 SQAQPQQFAQQAQP
+29 SQAQPQQYAQQVQPQQFAQQGQPQFNQQAQPQQFAQQAQPQFNQQGQP

-53 QYAQQAQPQQY
+53 QYAQQAQPQQF
-64 AQQAQPQQYAQ
+64 AQ
-75 QGQPQQYAQ
+75 QGQPQ
-84 QAQPQQ
+84 
-90 YAQQA
+90 
-95 QPQQYAQQGQP
+95 
-106 QQYAQQAQPQQY
+106 
-118 AQQAQPQ
+118 
-125 QYAQQGQPQQYAQPQ
+125 
-140 FNQYAQQGQPQQ
+140 FNQCA
-152 YAQQAQPQFN
+152 
-162 QQAQFAQADGQ
+162 QQAQFAQAGGQ
-173 YMQQGMPA
+173 FSQQVQPGMPT

-189 VPPKKK
+189 VPPKK

-261 EQTFTITAS
+261 EQTFTISAS

-283 VIKATSYADTSAEK
+283 VIKATSYADASAEK
-297 GSGTASLGAGSD
+297 GSGTASLSAGSD

-323 YFTVPDLTDKYMV
+323 YFTVPDLTEKYIV

-351 GKSDISSILTLSDAT
+351 GKSDIGNILTLSDAT
-366 EEMPSSSSGYEDILN
+366 EEMPSSSSGYEDILK

-421 CTSYTIDFTAEN
+421 CTSYTIDFTAEKVV
-433 IIAFCKDVLDAVE
+433 AFCKDVLDAVE
-446 KESKIMDVLS
+446 KESKIMDILS
-456 QFGIDN
+456 QLGINN

-474 ATKGA
+474 ATKDA

-520 NAQFDYSLTA
+520 NTQFDYSLTA
-530 TISGDTL
+530 SISGDTL

-561 AAITADYSFD
+561 TAITADYSFD

-609 VASNGTE
+609 VASNGAE
-616 VLSIKADSKEIAY
+616 VLSIKAESKEIAY

-680 AFSEMIAAGGSF
+680 AFSEIIAAGGSF

>member
-24 PQQPV
+24 PQQP
-29 SQAQPQQFAQQAQP
+29 QQYAQQAQP
-43 QQYAQQGQPQ
+43 QFN
-53 QYAQQAQPQQY
+53 QQAQPQQY
-64 AQQAQPQQYAQ
+64 AQQAQPQQFAQ
-75 QGQPQQYAQ
+75 QG
-84 QAQPQQ
+84 
-90 YAQQA
+90 
-95 QPQQYAQQGQP
+95 
-106 QQYAQQAQPQQY
+106 
-118 AQQAQPQ
+118 
-125 QYAQQGQPQQYAQPQ
+125 QPQ
-140 FNQYAQQGQPQQ
+140 FNQYAQQGQPQFNQ
-152 YAQQAQPQFN
+152 YAQQAQSQFN

-195 NSALKII
+195 SSALKII

-234 IEKNYFAAAEKK
+234 LEKNYFAAAEKK

-261 EQTFTITAS
+261 EQTFTISAS

-323 YFTVPDLTDKYMV
+323 YFTVPDLTEKYIV
-336 MDVKELASSMKDISS
+336 MDVNELASSMKDISS
-351 GKSDISSILTLSDAT
+351 GRSDIGNILTLSDAT
-366 EEMPSSSSGYEDILN
+366 EEMPSSSSGYEDILKS
-381 NIDEET
+381 IDEET
-387 INKVIDIISDAYF
+387 INKAIEIITDAYF

-413 KVSDGTVN
+413 KVSDSTVN

-456 QFGIDN
+456 QLGIDN

-474 ATKGA
+474 ATKDA
-479 SEDELKSVMATM
+479 PEDELKSVMATM
-491 IVYVKDNNIIG
+491 IVYAKDNNIIG

-530 TISGDTL
+530 SISGDTL

-593 RLNVAMDGNNG
+593 KLNVAMDGNNG

-609 VASNGTE
+609 VASNGVE
-616 VLSIKADSKEIAY
+616 MLSIKADSKEIAY

>member
-53 QYAQQAQPQQY
+53 QYAQQAQPQQF
-64 AQQAQPQQYAQ
+64 A
-75 QGQPQQYAQ
+75 
-84 QAQPQQ
+84 
-90 YAQQA
+90 
-95 QPQQYAQQGQP
+95 
-106 QQYAQQAQPQQY
+106 
-118 AQQAQPQ
+118 
-125 QYAQQGQPQQYAQPQ
+125 
-140 FNQYAQQGQPQQ
+140 
-152 YAQQAQPQFN
+152 

-351 GKSDISSILTLSDAT
+351 GSSDISSILTLSDAT
-366 EEMPSSSSGYEDILN
+366 EEMPSSSSEYEDIIN

-446 KESKIMDVLS
+446 KESKIMDILS

-520 NAQFDYSLTA
+520 KAQFDYSLTA

-609 VASNGTE
+609 VASNGAE
-616 VLSIKADSKEIAY
+616 MLSIKADSKEIAY

>member
-24 PQQPV
+24 PQQP
-29 SQAQPQQFAQQAQP
+29 QQYAQQAQP
-43 QQYAQQGQPQ
+43 QFN
-53 QYAQQAQPQQY
+53 QQAQPQQY
-64 AQQAQPQQYAQ
+64 AQQAQPQQFAQ
-75 QGQPQQYAQ
+75 QG
-84 QAQPQQ
+84 
-90 YAQQA
+90 
-95 QPQQYAQQGQP
+95 
-106 QQYAQQAQPQQY
+106 
-118 AQQAQPQ
+118 
-125 QYAQQGQPQQYAQPQ
+125 QPQ
-140 FNQYAQQGQPQQ
+140 FNQYAQQGQPQFNQYAQQGQPQFNQ
-152 YAQQAQPQFN
+152 YAQQAQSQFN

-195 NSALKII
+195 SSALKII

-234 IEKNYFAAAEKK
+234 LEKNYFAAAEKK

-261 EQTFTITAS
+261 EQTFTISAS

-323 YFTVPDLTDKYMV
+323 YFTVPDLTEKYIV
-336 MDVKELASSMKDISS
+336 MDVNELASSMKDISS
-351 GKSDISSILTLSDAT
+351 GRSDIGNILTLSDAT
-366 EEMPSSSSGYEDILN
+366 EEMPSSSSGYEDILKS
-381 NIDEET
+381 IDEET
-387 INKVIDIISDAYF
+387 INKAIEIITDAYF

-413 KVSDGTVN
+413 KVSDSTVN

-456 QFGIDN
+456 QLGIDN

-474 ATKGA
+474 ATKDA
-479 SEDELKSVMATM
+479 PEDELKSVMATM
-491 IVYVKDNNIIG
+491 IVYAKDNNIIG

-530 TISGDTL
+530 SISGDTL
-537 YAGAKGTVNGNNYT
+537 YAGAKGTVNGNNYI

-593 RLNVAMDGNNG
+593 KLNVAMDGNNG

-629 VDEALPEVN
+629 VDEALPKVN

-680 AFSEMIAAGGSF
+680 AFAEMIAAGGSF

>member
-1 MENNNMNEQQT
+1 MENNNMNEQQP

-24 PQQPV
+24 PQQPQQFAQQGQPQFNQ
-29 SQAQPQQFAQQAQP
+29 QAQPQQFAQQAQP
-43 QQYAQQGQPQ
+43 QQF
-53 QYAQQAQPQQY
+53 AQQAQPQQFAQQGQPQFNQQAQPQQF
-64 AQQAQPQQYAQ
+64 AQQAQPQQF
-75 QGQPQQYAQ
+75 AQ
-84 QAQPQQ
+84 QA
-90 YAQQA
+90 
-95 QPQQYAQQGQP
+95 
-106 QQYAQQAQPQQY
+106 
-118 AQQAQPQ
+118 
-125 QYAQQGQPQQYAQPQ
+125 
-140 FNQYAQQGQPQQ
+140 QPQQ

-195 NSALKII
+195 SSALKII

-234 IEKNYFAAAEKK
+234 LEKNYFAAAEKK

-261 EQTFTITAS
+261 EQTFTISAS

-297 GSGTASLGAGSD
+297 GSGTASLSAGSD

-323 YFTVPDLTDKYMV
+323 YFTVPDLTEKYIV
-336 MDVKELASSMKDISS
+336 MDVNELASSMKDISS
-351 GKSDISSILTLSDAT
+351 GKSDIGNILTLSDAT
-366 EEMPSSSSGYEDILN
+366 DEMPSSSSGYEDILKS
-381 NIDEET
+381 IDEET
-387 INKVIDIISDAYF
+387 INKAIEIITDAYF

-446 KESKIMDVLS
+446 KESKIMDILS
-456 QFGIDN
+456 QLGIDN

-474 ATKGA
+474 ATKDA
-479 SEDELKSVMATM
+479 PEDELKSVMATM
-491 IVYVKDNNIIG
+491 IVYAKDNNIIG

-530 TISGDTL
+530 SISGDTL

-561 AAITADYSFD
+561 TAITADYSFD

-593 RLNVAMDGNNG
+593 KLNVAMDGNNG

-609 VASNGTE
+609 VASNGVE
-616 VLSIKADSKEIAY
+616 MLSIKADSKEIAY

-680 AFSEMIAAGGSF
+680 AFSEIIAAGGSF

>member
-1 MENNNMNEQQT
+1 MENNNMNEQQP

-29 SQAQPQQFAQQAQP
+29 SQA
-43 QQYAQQGQPQ
+43 QPQ

-75 QGQPQQYAQ
+75 QSQPQFN
-84 QAQPQQ
+84 
-90 YAQQA
+90 
-95 QPQQYAQQGQP
+95 QQGQP
-106 QQYAQQAQPQQY
+106 QFNQQ
-118 AQQAQPQ
+118 
-125 QYAQQGQPQQYAQPQ
+125 AQPQ
-140 FNQYAQQGQPQQ
+140 FNQQAQPQFNQQGQPQFNQ
-152 YAQQAQPQFN
+152 QGQPQFNQQAQPQFN

-195 NSALKII
+195 SSALKII

-234 IEKNYFAAAEKK
+234 LEKNYFAAAEKK

-261 EQTFTITAS
+261 EQTFTVSAS

-283 VIKATSYADTSAEK
+283 VIKASSYADASAEK
-297 GSGTASLGAGSD
+297 GSGTASLVAGSD

-323 YFTVPDLTDKYMV
+323 YFTVPDLTEKYIV

-351 GKSDISSILTLSDAT
+351 GRSDIGNILTLSDAT
-366 EEMPSSSSGYEDILN
+366 EEMPSSSSGYEDILK

-387 INKVIDIISDAYF
+387 INKAIEIITDAYF

-474 ATKGA
+474 ATKDA
-479 SEDELKSVMATM
+479 TEDELKSVMATM
-491 IVYVKDNNIIG
+491 IVYAKDNNIIG

-530 TISGDTL
+530 SISGDTL

-561 AAITADYSFD
+561 TAVTADYSFD

-593 RLNVAMDGNNG
+593 KVNVAMDGNNG

-609 VASNGTE
+609 VASNGVE
-616 VLSIKADSKEIAY
+616 MLSIKADSKEIAY

-646 DSAAL
+646 DSASL

-680 AFSEMIAAGGSF
+680 AFSEIIAAGGSF

>member
-1 MENNNMNEQQT
+1 MENNNMNEQQP

-24 PQQPV
+24 PQQPQQFAQQGQPQFNQYAQ
-29 SQAQPQQFAQQAQP
+29 QAQPQFNQQAQP

-53 QYAQQAQPQQY
+53 FNQQAQS
-64 AQQAQPQQYAQ
+64 
-75 QGQPQQYAQ
+75 
-84 QAQPQQ
+84 
-90 YAQQA
+90 
-95 QPQQYAQQGQP
+95 
-106 QQYAQQAQPQQY
+106 
-118 AQQAQPQ
+118 
-125 QYAQQGQPQQYAQPQ
+125 
-140 FNQYAQQGQPQQ
+140 
-152 YAQQAQPQFN
+152 QFN

-195 NSALKII
+195 SSALKII

-234 IEKNYFAAAEKK
+234 LEKNYFAAAEKK

-261 EQTFTITAS
+261 EQTFTIFAS

-283 VIKATSYADTSAEK
+283 VIKATSYADTDRK
-297 GSGTASLGAGSD
+297 SGMASLGAGSD

-323 YFTVPDLTDKYMV
+323 YFTVPDLTEKYIV
-336 MDVKELASSMKDISS
+336 MDVNELASSMKDISS
-351 GKSDISSILTLSDAT
+351 GKSDIGNILTLSDAT
-366 EEMPSSSSGYEDILN
+366 EEMPSSSSGYEDILK

-387 INKVIDIISDAYF
+387 INKAIEIITDAYF

-474 ATKGA
+474 ATKDA
-479 SEDELKSVMATM
+479 TEDELKSVMATM
-491 IVYVKDNNIIG
+491 IVYAKDNNIIG

-530 TISGDTL
+530 SISGDTL

-561 AAITADYSFD
+561 TAVTADYSFD

-593 RLNVAMDGNNG
+593 KLNVAMDGNNG

>member
-1 MENNNMNEQQT
+1 MENNNMNEQQP

-29 SQAQPQQFAQQAQP
+29 SQAQPQQ
-43 QQYAQQGQPQ
+43 
-53 QYAQQAQPQQY
+53 YAQQAQPQQY
-64 AQQAQPQQYAQ
+64 AQQAQPQFNQ
-75 QGQPQQYAQ
+75 QAQPQFNQ

-95 QPQQYAQQGQP
+95 QPQ
-106 QQYAQQAQPQQY
+106 
-118 AQQAQPQ
+118 
-125 QYAQQGQPQQYAQPQ
+125 
-140 FNQYAQQGQPQQ
+140 FN
-152 YAQQAQPQFN
+152 QQAQPQFN

-195 NSALKII
+195 SSALKII

-234 IEKNYFAAAEKK
+234 LEKNYFAAAEKK

-261 EQTFTITAS
+261 EQTFTVSAS

-323 YFTVPDLTDKYMV
+323 YFTVPDLTEKYIV

-351 GKSDISSILTLSDAT
+351 GKSDIGNILTLSDAT
-366 EEMPSSSSGYEDILN
+366 DEMPSSSSGYEDILN

-387 INKVIDIISDAYF
+387 INKTIEIITDAYF

-421 CTSYTIDFTAEN
+421 CTSYTIDFTAEKVV
-433 IIAFCKDVLDAVE
+433 AFCKDVLDAVE

-456 QFGIDN
+456 QLGINN

-474 ATKGA
+474 ATKDA
-479 SEDELKSVMATM
+479 TEDELKSVMATM
-491 IVYVKDNNIIG
+491 IVYAKDNNIIG
-502 RKITISGEIEIL
+502 RKITISGNIEIL

-530 TISGDTL
+530 SISGDTL

-593 RLNVAMDGNNG
+593 KLNVAMDGNNG

-609 VASNGTE
+609 VASNGAE
-616 VLSIKADSKEIAY
+616 MLSIKADSKEIAY

-680 AFSEMIAAGGSF
+680 AFAEMIAAGGSF

>member
-29 SQAQPQQFAQQAQP
+29 SQAQPQQ
-43 QQYAQQGQPQ
+43 
-53 QYAQQAQPQQY
+53 YAQQAQPQQY

-75 QGQPQQYAQ
+75 QVQPQQFAQ
-84 QAQPQQ
+84 QG
-90 YAQQA
+90 

-106 QQYAQQAQPQQY
+106 QFNQYAQQF
-118 AQQAQPQ
+118 
-125 QYAQQGQPQQYAQPQ
+125 AQQGQPQQFAQQGQPQQFAQQGQPQ

-152 YAQQAQPQFN
+152 YAQQAQ
-162 QQAQFAQADGQ
+162 FAQADGQ
-173 YMQQGMPA
+173 FTQQVQPGMPA

-195 NSALKII
+195 NSALMII

-211 VGGIP
+211 VVGIP

-261 EQTFTITAS
+261 EQTFTISAS
-270 KDVLG
+270 NDVLG

-283 VIKATSYADTSAEK
+283 VIKATSYADASAEK
-297 GSGTASLGAGSD
+297 GSGTASLSAGSD

-323 YFTVPDLTDKYMV
+323 YFTVPDLTEKYIV

-351 GKSDISSILTLSDAT
+351 GKSDIGNILTLSDAT
-366 EEMPSSSSGYEDILN
+366 DEMPSSSSEYEDILK

-413 KVSDGTVN
+413 KVSDSTVN
-421 CTSYTIDFTAEN
+421 CTSYTIDFTAEKVV
-433 IIAFCKDVLDAVE
+433 AFCKDVLDAVE
-446 KESKIMDVLS
+446 KESKIMDILS
-456 QFGIDN
+456 QLGINN

-474 ATKGA
+474 ATKDA

-520 NAQFDYSLTA
+520 NTQFDYSLTA
-530 TISGDTL
+530 SISGDTL
-537 YAGAKGTVNGNNYT
+537 YAGTKGTVNGNNYT

-561 AAITADYSFD
+561 TAITADYSFD

-609 VASNGTE
+609 VASNGAD
-616 VLSIKADSKEIAY
+616 VLSIKAESKEIAY
-629 VDEALPEVN
+629 VDEAIPEVN

-665 ITKIQNVKTPDIVCY
+665 FTKIQNVKTPDIVCY
-680 AFSEMIAAGGSF
+680 AFSEIIAAGGSF

>member
-1 MENNNMNEQQT
+1 MENNNMNEQQP

-24 PQQPV
+24 PQQP
-29 SQAQPQQFAQQAQP
+29 QQFAQQA
-43 QQYAQQGQPQ
+43 QPQ

-64 AQQAQPQQYAQ
+64 AQQAQPQFN
-75 QGQPQQYAQ
+75 Q

-95 QPQQYAQQGQP
+95 QPQFNQQAQPQFNQYAQQGQFAQADGQYMQQGMP
-106 QQYAQQAQPQQY
+106 QFN
-118 AQQAQPQ
+118 QQAQPQ
-125 QYAQQGQPQQYAQPQ
+125 QYAQQGQPQ
-140 FNQYAQQGQPQQ
+140 FN
-152 YAQQAQPQFN
+152 QQAQSQFN

-195 NSALKII
+195 SSALKII

-234 IEKNYFAAAEKK
+234 LEKNYFAAAEKK
-246 ADEIFGGAKNIKTGI
+246 ADEIFGGAKNLKTGI
-261 EQTFTITAS
+261 EQTFTISAS

-297 GSGTASLGAGSD
+297 GSGMASLGAGSD

-323 YFTVPDLTDKYMV
+323 YFTVPDLTEKYIV
-336 MDVKELASSMKDISS
+336 MDVNELASSMKDISS
-351 GKSDISSILTLSDAT
+351 GKSDIGNILTLSDAT
-366 EEMPSSSSGYEDILN
+366 EEMPSSSSGYEDILK

-387 INKVIDIISDAYF
+387 INKAIEIITDAYF
-400 KNFTATENKSDSL
+400 KNFTATENKSD
-413 KVSDGTVN
+413 SDGTVN

-474 ATKGA
+474 ATKDA
-479 SEDELKSVMATM
+479 TEDELKSVMATM
-491 IVYVKDNNIIG
+491 IVYAKDNNIIG

-530 TISGDTL
+530 SISGDTL

-551 GTGSV
+551 GTGSG

-561 AAITADYSFD
+561 TAITADYSFD

-581 KVTTDDNESFEV
+581 KVTTDDNENFEV
-593 RLNVAMDGNNG
+593 KVNVAMDGNNG

>member
-29 SQAQPQQFAQQAQP
+29 SQAQPQQYTQQGQPQQPVSQAQP
-43 QQYAQQGQPQ
+43 QQYAQQAQPQQFAQQAQPQQFAQQGQPQFNQYAQQAQPQ

-75 QGQPQQYAQ
+75 QSQPQFN
-84 QAQPQQ
+84 
-90 YAQQA
+90 
-95 QPQQYAQQGQP
+95 QQGQP
-106 QQYAQQAQPQQY
+106 QFN
-118 AQQAQPQ
+118 
-125 QYAQQGQPQQYAQPQ
+125 QQGQPQ
-140 FNQYAQQGQPQQ
+140 FN
-152 YAQQAQPQFN
+152 QQAQPQFN

-195 NSALKII
+195 SSALKII

-234 IEKNYFAAAEKK
+234 LEKNYFAAAEKK

-261 EQTFTITAS
+261 EQTFTISAS

-297 GSGTASLGAGSD
+297 GSGTASLSAGSD

-323 YFTVPDLTDKYMV
+323 YFTVPDLTEKYIV
-336 MDVKELASSMKDISS
+336 MDVNELASSMKDISS
-351 GKSDISSILTLSDAT
+351 GRSDIGNILTLSDVT
-366 EEMPSSSSGYEDILN
+366 EEMPSSSSGYEDILKS
-381 NIDEET
+381 IDEET
-387 INKVIDIISDAYF
+387 INKAIEIITDAYF

-474 ATKGA
+474 ATKDA
-479 SEDELKSVMATM
+479 PEDELKSVMATM
-491 IVYVKDNNIIG
+491 IVYAKDNNIIG

-520 NAQFDYSLTA
+520 NTQFDYSLTA
-530 TISGDTL
+530 SISGDTL

-556 TFNGE
+556 TFNSE

-593 RLNVAMDGNNG
+593 KLNVAMDGNNG